1 MRKIILDTA
10 QEWKSKEPYVGKEII
25 KQIIDT
31 IEIEEMKDKLGMLM
45 DKENNKKR
53 QNISIDMKQHMS

>member
-31 IEIEEMKDKLGMLM
+31 IEIEEMKDKLRMLM